1 MDYRRFGDTILVRID
16 KDEEILTEMKKVALR
31 ENVKLAE
38 VNALAALSEMTVA
51 LYDVPNRKFIPN
63 RVDGPLEVTSLHGN
77 INTMNGEYY
86 THIHCSAGNAEGT
99 VFGGHLVSAVVSGTC
114 EMFIRV
120 IDGTVDRFRDEEV
133 TGLNLWKFD

>member
-1 MDYRRFGDTILVRID
+1 MRA
-16 KDEEILTEMKKVALR
+16 M
-31 ENVKLAE
+31 KLAE

-63 RVDGPLEVTSLHGN
+63 HVDGPLEVTSLHGS

-86 THIHCSAGNAEGT
+86 TRIHCSAGNAERPSSAAT
-99 VFGGHLVSAVVSGTC
+99 SSSAVVSGTC

-120 IDGTVDRFRDEEV
+120 IDGMVDRFRDERSP
-133 TGLNLWKFD
+133 G